1 MSEDIKPHMSDAK
14 IQLLNDSIS
23 RSKHYLEYGMG
34 GSTILASKQSL
45 TSIVAIDS
53 SEEWIGK
60 VHSSI
65 EKTVYASNIYLLHA
79 DLGKTSDWGYPIDE
93 NKVKN
98 WPQYY
103 ASPWI
108 KYRRLEL
115 SPDLILIDG
124 RFRTSCFLFSLLHS
138 ETETRI
144 LWDDYLERP
153 EYHFVEKALRPQ
165 GLIDDMAIFKVTEKI
180 DKQLVTFLLFENLF
194 NLD

>member
-1 MSEDIKPHMSDAK
+1 MSEAIKPHMSDAK
-14 IQLLNDSIS
+14 IQLLTDSIS
-23 RSKHYLEYGMG
+23 RSAHYLEYGMG
-34 GSTILASKQSL
+34 GSTILASEKSL
-45 TSIVAIDS
+45 STIVAIDS
-53 SEEWIGK
+53 SEEWIRK

-65 EKTVYASNIYLLHA
+65 EKTVYSSNIFLMHA
-79 DLGKTSDWGYPIDE
+79 DLGKTSDWGYPADE
-93 NKVKN
+93 NNLKN

-108 KYRRLEL
+108 KYLSLVL

-124 RFRTSCFLFSLLHS
+124 RFRTSCFLFSLLHC
-138 ETETRI
+138 EPGTRI

-153 EYHFVEKALRPQ
+153 EYHFVERALHPQ

-180 DKQLVTFLLFENLF
+180 DKKLVTFLLFENLF